1 MRGNP
6 SAARSSLST
15 IVCLAPHA
23 THRVGRWYGAEGDDE
38 ASGWDTDEWQSWDQ
52 DAATARFHAGA
63 YVTRGHE
70 EEAQAAATGHE
81 EAQATATGH
90 EEEAKGADGQLK
102 EWPSTVMEL
111 TMTECVGARKKICRG
126 SIPEPEK
133 DLTSGKTL
141 KAASKRARLC
151 VISFYAFGFHSTA

>member
-1 MRGNP
+1 MLTVVRAIRGKL
-6 SAARSSLST
+6 RRQHSSLLVILSAGFQ
-15 IVCLAPHA
+15 V
-23 THRVGRWYGAEGDDE
+23 
-38 ASGWDTDEWQSWDQ
+38 SGWDTDEWQSWDQ

-126 SIPEPEK
+126 SIPERE
-133 DLTSGKTL
+133 DRSESLTHQSDE
-141 KAASKRARLC
+141 
-151 VISFYAFGFHSTA
+151 